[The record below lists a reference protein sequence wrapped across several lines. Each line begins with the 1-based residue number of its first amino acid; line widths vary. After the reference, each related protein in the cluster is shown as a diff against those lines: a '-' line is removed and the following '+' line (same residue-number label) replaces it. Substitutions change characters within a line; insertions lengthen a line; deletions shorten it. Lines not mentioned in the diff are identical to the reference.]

1 MRPRF
6 VPVYIVLVVS
16 AGLWAFP
23 LHASANSDSG
33 CANKPPEACKTVQ
46 VDNRSR
52 LTAPSTTGTI
62 TFYAA
67 SKELTASTKY
77 RVVDAIEFLP
87 AKLMK
92 FAKGSYTLSW
102 GACSDGSAHGA
113 TYTVGA
119 GGDYATKTPPR
130 TDDSPT
136 GVTITAG
143 ADGGFRC
150 AYTLEYPSGDAI
162 PAGGNGSVR
171 NDFWVFSLSGKF
183 VTHTASKSVAAG
195 GGPPVPEVPSAILIP
210 AGMLL
215 LGGGFLFLRRR
226 QTLAPVS

>member
-1 MRPRF
+1 MRRLL
-6 VPVYIVLVVS
+6 PVSTLLVVA
-16 AGLWAFP
+16 AGLLAFP
-23 LHASANSDSG
+23 LHASANNDSG
-33 CANKPPEACKTVQ
+33 CANSPPAACKSVQ
-46 VDNRSR
+46 VDNHGR

-62 TFYAA
+62 SFYAA
-67 SKELTASTKY
+67 SKELTANTKY
-77 RVVDAIEFLP
+77 RVVDAIQFLP
-87 AKLMK
+87 AKLTK
-92 FAKGSYTLSW
+92 FARGHYTISW
-102 GACSDGSAHGA
+102 GHCTDGSAVGS

-119 GGDYATKTPPR
+119 GGAYPMTPPS
-130 TDDSPT
+130 TSPSPP

-162 PAGGNGSVR
+162 PDGGNGSVR
-171 NDFWVFSLSGKF
+171 NDFWVLSLSGTS

-215 LGGGFLFLRRR
+215 LGGCFLFLRRR